1 MEESLVRSLH
11 FIGIFGLFAALVS
24 EHLLIK
30 PEMSKAEIK
39 KLAVVDAIYGVSAI
53 TILVAGLLLWFVVGK
68 PSDFYSHN
76 PVFHTKLTLFV
87 LIAVLSIYPTVFFIK
102 NRNPQVAITR
112 VPRKIII
119 LIRIQLLLVLM
130 IPFLATAMA
139 RGIGLGS
146 Y

>member
-1 MEESLVRSLH
+1 MEESLVRSIH
-11 FIGIFGLFAALVS
+11 FIGIFILFAALVS

-30 PEMSKAEIK
+30 PEMSKLEIK
-39 KLAVVDAIYGVSAI
+39 KLVMVDAIYGVSAI
-53 TILVAGLLLWFVVGK
+53 TVLVAGLLLWFVVGK

-87 LIAVLSIYPTVFFIK
+87 LIAVLSIYPTVFFMK
-102 NRNPQVAITR
+102 NRNPQVAITK

>member
-1 MEESLVRSLH
+1 MEESLVRSFH

-30 PEMSKAEIK
+30 PEMSKPEMK
-39 KLAVVDAIYGVSAI
+39 KLAVVDVIYGVFAI
-53 TILVAGLLLWFVVGK
+53 TVLVAGLLLWFVVGK
-68 PSDFYSHN
+68 PAEFYSHN

-87 LIAVLSIYPTVFFIK
+87 WIAVLSIYPTIFFMK
-102 NRNPQVAITR
+102 NRNPQVAITK

-119 LIRIQLLLVLM
+119 LIRIQLLLVLI

-139 RGIGLGS
+139 RGIGLS
-146 Y
+146 